1 MLAPDAGSVGRCL
14 VGVAI
19 SLLIVGMLSGTFA
32 RHVVQIVP
40 IVLALL
46 VVLRWPPAGAYV
58 AIGVLG
64 LWAFVMA
71 LIWLYLLGLSDVA
84 EGTYSAGEVVLTVVI
99 AACSAWGIR
108 IALRTEHAATPLRRL
123 TLALSG
129 LAVADRCAGCEFRG
143 GPVSAA
149 EGRAMSRPS

>member
-1 MLAPDAGSVGRCL
+1 MPRR
-14 VGVAI
+14 VAI

-108 IALRTEHAATPLRRL
+108 MALRTEHAATPLRRL

-129 LAVADRCAGCEFRG
+129 LALQTGVL
-143 GPVSAA
+143 AA
-149 EGRAMSRPS
+149 SFEVVP

>member
-84 EGTYSAGEVVLTVVI
+84 ERTYSAGEAVLTVVI

-108 IALRTEHAATPLRRL
+108 MALRTEHAATPLRRL

-129 LAVADRCAGCEFRG
+129 LALQTGVL
-143 GPVSAA
+143 AA
-149 EGRAMSRPS
+149 SFEVVP